1 MTGQSANVVAF
12 VLALFVLEM
21 LAVVQTGQLHN
32 LLVLVA
38 R

>member
-1 MTGQSANVVAF
+1 MTGQSANVIAV
-12 VLALFVLEM
+12 VLALFLLEM

-32 LLVLVA
+32 LIVLVT

>member
-1 MTGQSANVVAF
+1 VTGQSANVVAG

-21 LAVVQTGQLHN
+21 LAVVQLGQLHN
-32 LLVLVA
+32 LIVLVT